1 MTVLCGGSSP
11 PTGTKIAFQLSYVLC
26 LFRSEITP
34 RFFFKIV
41 PFVRFLAP
49 GMISGCKSNT
59 VYTCAKCGAKVAQK
73 RALSLSM
80 FANVPGY
87 SRHGGNGNIHT
98 IQCGTCAVVTGV
110 Y

>member
-1 MTVLCGGSSP
+1 M
-11 PTGTKIAFQLSYVLC
+11 
-26 LFRSEITP
+26 
-34 RFFFKIV
+34 

-49 GMISGCKSNT
+49 GTKSGCKSSI
-59 VYTCAKCGAKVAQK
+59 VYMCAKCGAKVAQMWV
-73 RALSLSM
+73 LSLSM

-98 IQCGTCAVVTGV
+98 IPGGTCVVVTGV